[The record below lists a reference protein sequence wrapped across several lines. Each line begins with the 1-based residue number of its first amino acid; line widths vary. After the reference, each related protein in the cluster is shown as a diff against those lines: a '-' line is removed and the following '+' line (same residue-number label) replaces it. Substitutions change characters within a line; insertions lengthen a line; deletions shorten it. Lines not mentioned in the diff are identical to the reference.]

1 MQITLLLPHQL
12 YYPNLAL
19 SKSRP
24 VVIARD
30 PLFFKDIKY
39 TAIFHKQKILLHLL
53 STESFSKELK
63 NYGYNVT
70 ILDENQITAPNYYET
85 YLKEKSITEVHYI
98 EHHDYLV
105 EKRLTNTLKKLNIK
119 PHRYDTPGFINTK
132 DEINEYFNDK
142 KKLFLSSFYQN
153 ERKKLNILVDSEK
166 RPEGGKWSFDSEN
179 RKKLPKKI
187 KIPLTQRQTYNK
199 SSFENSVQYISD
211 KYGENYGSIDSFNYP
226 VNREQAKQC
235 LIFFL
240 EKKFANFGA
249 YEDAISTEH
258 RFIFHSVLSPALN
271 IGLLTP
277 AEVVNTSIDY
287 AKENNIPINSL
298 EGFIRQII
306 GWREFIRGIYQTK
319 GSYQRNSNYWKF
331 TKKIPSSFYTGD
343 TGIKPVDDTIKNI
356 MKYAYGHHIERLMIL
371 GNIMCLLRYDPNDIY
386 KWFMELFI
394 DSYDWVM
401 VPNIYGMSQ
410 FSDGGLMSTKPYI
423 SGSNYILKM
432 SDYKK
437 GEWSLV
443 WDALYWNFIRD
454 YRSFFEK
461 NPRMSMM
468 TKLYDKKDS
477 DQKKLYDQIINNIE
491 L

>member
-30 PLFFKDIKY
+30 PLFFKDKKH

-85 YLKEKSITEVHYI
+85 YLKENSITEVHYI

-153 ERKKLNILVDSEK
+153 ERKKLNILVDSEN

-249 YEDAISTEH
+249 YEDAISTEN

-277 AEVVNTSIDY
+277 IEVVNSSIDY
-287 AKENNIPINSL
+287 AKENDIPINSL

-386 KWFMELFI
+386 RWFMELFI

-477 DQKKLYDQIINNIE
+477 DQKKLYDQIINNID

>member
-30 PLFFKDIKY
+30 PLFFKDKKH

-153 ERKKLNILVDSEK
+153 ERKKLNILVDSEN

-277 AEVVNTSIDY
+277 IEVVNTSIDY
-287 AKENNIPINSL
+287 AKEKDIPINSL

>member
-30 PLFFKDIKY
+30 PLFFKDKKH

-85 YLKEKSITEVHYI
+85 YLKENSITEVHYI

-132 DEINEYFNDK
+132 DEINEYFNGK
-142 KKLFLSSFYQN
+142 KKLFLSSFYQS
-153 ERKKLNILVDSEK
+153 ERKKLNILVDSEN

-199 SSFENSVQYISD
+199 SNFEDSVQYISD
-211 KYGENYGSIDSFNYP
+211 NYGENYGSIDSFNYP

-277 AEVVNTSIDY
+277 IEVVNTSIDY

-331 TKKIPSSFYTGD
+331 TKKIPNSFYTGD

-477 DQKKLYDQIINNIE
+477 DQKKLYDQIINNID